1 MIITDIQYGENKKYK
16 IYLNDECVFELY
28 KSEIKAENLQVGMEV
43 DAVLY
48 DKILYQVVGKRAV
61 KRAMHILEKRDKT
74 RKQLEDKLRENHYPK
89 ECIAFAVEYVESYG
103 YIDDY
108 SYASRYVEFRKHKKS
123 RSQLQQEL
131 LGKGI
136 DRAVVSQVLE
146 EIEYRDEDILR
157 EQILKKCP
165 NPWELSKE
173 QKRKLMASFMRKG
186 FSYGIIE
193 RSLSDIIQGP

>member
-136 DRAVVSQVLE
+136 DRTVVSQVLE
-146 EIEYRDEDILR
+146 EIEYREEDILR

-193 RSLSDIIQGP
+193 RSLSDIIQGS

>member
-1 MIITDIQYGENKKYK
+1 MIITDIQYGGNKKYK

-108 SYASRYVEFRKHKKS
+108 SYAGRYVEFRKHKKS

-146 EIEYRDEDILR
+146 EIEYREEDILR

-186 FSYGIIE
+186 FSYGVIE
-193 RSLSDIIQGP
+193 RSLSDIIHGS

>member
-146 EIEYRDEDILR
+146 EIEYREEDILR

-186 FSYGIIE
+186 FSYGVIE
-193 RSLSDIIQGP
+193 RSLSDIIHGS

>member
-146 EIEYRDEDILR
+146 EIEYREEDILR